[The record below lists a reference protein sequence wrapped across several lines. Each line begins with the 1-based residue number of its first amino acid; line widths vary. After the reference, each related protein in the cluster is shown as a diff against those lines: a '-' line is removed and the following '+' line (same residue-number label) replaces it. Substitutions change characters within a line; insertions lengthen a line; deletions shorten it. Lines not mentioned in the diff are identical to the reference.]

1 MHEVVLIAVKNA
13 VSAATNTFTA
23 SSIIRCFFI
32 RLSPF
37 FLSNLNYS

>member
-1 MHEVVLIAVKNA
+1 MQLVVPSAVKNA

-32 RLSPF
+32 TINCQLST
-37 FLSNLNYS
+37 NH